1 MNRQRTEWVFIKPV
15 APHQGGIYEAAVKST
30 KFHLH
35 RVLGAKS
42 YTYEYLMTFLAQVEA
57 ILNSRPLSALSDD
70 PNDCQAL
77 TPGYFLI
84 NEPLVLSPPIATPSQ
99 TNFSLKRIREE
110 QQKMLQSSWRRWQD
124 EYLNSLLPRKKWLNE
139 RDHFKKGQLVVI
151 KDDNRPPSQ
160 RLLGKIEELI
170 LSKDG
175 LVRSVVIKTAK
186 SKLTRAVQGICL
198 LPLVHDEMESENLK
212 SRERAINTFCSNIP
226 NVRLSYKER
235 SVFQRD

>member
-1 MNRQRTEWVFIKPV
+1 M
-15 APHQGGIYEAAVKST
+15 
-30 KFHLH
+30 
-35 RVLGAKS
+35 
-42 YTYEYLMTFLAQVEA
+42 
-57 ILNSRPLSALSDD
+57 NSRPLSALNDD

-77 TPGYFLI
+77 TPGHFLI
-84 NEPLVLSPPIATPSQ
+84 NEPFVLPPPIATPSQ

-110 QQKMLQSSWRRWQD
+110 QQKMLQSFWRRWHD
-124 EYLNSLLPRKKWLNE
+124 EYLSSLLPRKKWLNE

-160 RLLGKIEELI
+160 WLLGKIEELI

-198 LPLVHDEMESENLK
+198 LPLLHEEIENEGKNLE
-212 SRERAINTFCSNIP
+212 SREKIINTFRLNVS
-226 NVRLSYKER
+226 NVRMSFKER
-235 SVFQRD
+235 FFFKKD